1 MVVPLS
7 LNHSM
12 SVQRRGVDVI
22 TASVAHWNPKHVVGQ
37 LL

>member
-1 MVVPLS
+1 
-7 LNHSM
+7 M

-22 TASVAHWNPKHVVGQ
+22 TTSVAHWNPKHVAGQ

>member
-1 MVVPLS
+1 
-7 LNHSM
+7 
-12 SVQRRGVDVI
+12 VQRRGVDVI